1 MNEEIKPELGVAT
14 TLPSPAI
21 ARLTRA
27 AEQARMQPEDSFE
40 RAHIIAVAIRA
51 VKADYPNKFV
61 SEEDDHS
68 R

>member
-1 MNEEIKPELGVAT
+1 MKKSSPNLGWQQLC
-14 TLPSPAI
+14 LPLQS
-21 ARLTRA
+21 LDSLEA
-27 AEQARMQPEDSFE
+27 AEQARRQPEIRSSE
-40 RAHIIAVAIRA
+40 LTLIAVAIRA